1 MSKQC
6 CGVAIFNVEFHNVDE
21 RRNKVVNRTIS
32 KKLKRAKKKIFLS
45 FKKKITRFINNTC
58 FRL

>member
-32 KKLKRAKKKIFLS
+32 KKLKRAKKNIFELQKKDNS
-45 FKKKITRFINNTC
+45 FY
-58 FRL
+58 